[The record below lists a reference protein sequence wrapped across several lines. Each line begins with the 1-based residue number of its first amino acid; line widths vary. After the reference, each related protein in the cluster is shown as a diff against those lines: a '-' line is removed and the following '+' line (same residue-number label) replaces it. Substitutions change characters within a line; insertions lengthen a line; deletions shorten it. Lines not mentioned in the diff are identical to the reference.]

1 MEELIKATG
10 KVKIVVHDENGVVKE
25 ERNIDNL
32 VVSVGKA
39 YITSRMIGTASNV
52 MSHMEVGTDNTSAAA
67 GNTALGS
74 AVAASRTGLTSST
87 QVTSS
92 TTDDSVQYICTFPAG
107 TGTGALAEAGIF
119 NASSAGT
126 LLCRTVFSVV
136 NKGASDA
143 MTITWTVTLS

>member
-10 KVKIVVHDENGVVKE
+10 KVKIVLHDENGVVRE
-25 ERNIDNL
+25 EREIDNL

-39 YITSRMIGTASNV
+39 YITSRMIGTSSNV
-52 MSHMEVGTDNTSAAA
+52 MSHMEVGTDNTAAAA
-67 GNTALGS
+67 GNTGLGA
-74 AVAASRTGLTSST
+74 AVSSSRTALTSST
-87 QVTSS
+87 QTTSS
-92 TTDDSVQYICTFPAG
+92 TTNDSVQYVCTFPAG
-107 TGTGALAEAGIF
+107 TGTGALVEAGIF

-126 LLCRTVFSVV
+126 MLCRTVFSVV

>member
-67 GNTALGS
+67 GNTNLGS

-107 TGTGALAEAGIF
+107 TGTGALVEAGIF

>member
-10 KVKIVVHDENGVVKE
+10 KVKIVLHDENGVVKE

-32 VVSVGKA
+32 VVTVGKG

-52 MSHMEVGTDNTSAAA
+52 MSHMEVGTNNTAAA
-67 GNTALGS
+67 AAQTALQA
-74 AVAASRTGLTSST
+74 AVASSRTALTSST
-87 QVTSS
+87 QTTSS
-92 TTDDSVQYICTFPAG
+92 TTNDSVQYVCTFPAG
-107 TGTGALAEAGIF
+107 TGTGALVEAGIF

-126 LLCRTVFSVV
+126 MLCRTVFSVV

>member
-52 MSHMEVGTDNTSAAA
+52 MSHMEVGTDNTAAAA
-67 GNTALGS
+67 GNTTLGA
-74 AVAASRTGLTSST
+74 AVASSRTALTSST
-87 QVTSS
+87 QTTSS
-92 TTDDSVQYICTFPAG
+92 TTNDSVQYVCTFPAG
-107 TGTGALAEAGIF
+107 TGTGALVEAGIF

>member
-32 VVSVGKA
+32 VVTVGKA
-39 YITSRMIGTASNV
+39 YITSRMIGTSSGV

-67 GNTALGS
+67 GQTALV
-74 AVAASRTGLTSST
+74 APVAASRTSLTSST

-92 TTDDSVQYICTFPAG
+92 TADDSVQYVCTFPAG
-107 TGTGALAEAGIF
+107 TGTGALVEAGIF
-119 NASSAGT
+119 NASSSGT
-126 LLCRTVFSVV
+126 MLCRTVFSVV

>member
-32 VVSVGKA
+32 VVTVGKA
-39 YITSRMIGTASNV
+39 YITSRMIGTSSGV
-52 MSHMEVGTDNTSAAA
+52 MSHMEVGTDNTAAAA
-67 GNTALGS
+67 GQTALV
-74 AVAASRTGLTSST
+74 APVAASRTSLTSST

-92 TTDDSVQYICTFPAG
+92 TTDDSVQYVCTFAAG
-107 TGTGALAEAGIF
+107 TGTGALVEAGIF
-119 NASSAGT
+119 NASSSGT
-126 LLCRTVFSVV
+126 MLCRTVFSVV

>member
-67 GNTALGS
+67 GDTTLGS

-107 TGTGALAEAGIF
+107 TGTGALVEAGIF